1 MRFKK
6 TTLAALCLA
15 FASAAAYAAA
25 GDRFFSNPTSN
36 KDVVI
41 QVNKAGVTTDVIKAV
56 GSTGAVTV
64 DISGSTNIHTLFG
77 RTLLLNDVNNSG
89 GPGLTLR
96 AKSTAGSTENYS
108 INVDATDNS
117 NKGLYFDVP
126 QGKIFFRGTSSATTG
141 SVTGAGV
148 WTLGP
153 PTSSLKI
160 GDSGKSGVAL
170 IGNRDANSFTIANS
184 SSATFSVSGVTASV
198 PAIVLIHNGLTGH
211 AAIFLVSFSNI
222 SSLVAQTG
230 GEFINSASPGAAQV
244 GVTYANAQ
252 ANVTVTTGS
261 SQGGTFYV
269 TVIGTNL

>member
-1 MRFKK
+1 MSIRK
-6 TTLAALCLA
+6 TTLAILWPIIFVGSVAL
-15 FASAAAYAAA
+15 AAA
-25 GDRFFSNPTSN
+25 GDRYFSNPTLN

-41 QVNKAGVTTDVIKAV
+41 QVNRAGVTTDALKVT
-56 GSTGAVTV
+56 GSTGAVNVGGAFT
-64 DISGSTNIHTLFG
+64 GAST
-77 RTLLLNDVNNSG
+77 
-89 GPGLTLR
+89 LTL
-96 AKSTAGSTENYS
+96 TAGSLNIGTGESLVIKNAS
-108 INVDATDNS
+108 GVARQVVTIDGSNNTSLGGTVDGGIKFYGGTGNE
-117 NKGLYFDVP
+117 
-126 QGKIFFRGTSSATTG
+126 RGSMTS
-141 SVTGAGV
+141 AGV

-184 SSATFSVSGVTASV
+184 SSATFSVSGLTASV

-211 AAIFLVSFSNI
+211 AAIFLVSLSNI
-222 SSLVAQTG
+222 SVLVAQTG
-230 GEFINSASPGAAQV
+230 AEFTNSASPGAAQV